1 MLFLVLFPGMMI
13 NRASFI
19 QAFCMDLSQLPS
31 STMST
36 GYEVEISIDS
46 TTIINKDRLCLI
58 NIDRLLLQRM

>member
-19 QAFCMDLSQLPS
+19 QAFCMDLPQLPS

-58 NIDRLLLQRM
+58 NIDRLLL

>member
-1 MLFLVLFPGMMI
+1 MI

-19 QAFCMDLSQLPS
+19 QAFCMDLPQLPS
-31 STMST
+31 PTMST